1 MIYVN
6 TKTNSDCVLPMDIVL
21 AVDLRFGKV
30 VWGRSGDRDTYRP
43 LDWGISPTAEPLGYI
58 RAVRPRFLYVADLSR
73 ITGSGSET
81 GHIMSLATRVD
92 RIFVDRG
99 AHSIKELLGGPVT
112 DVIGTETAGDLSQ
125 YKSGFLSVDMVGGRT
140 IPTGRDPVEVLCE
153 ADGSAFEGIILLD
166 ISGVGT
172 KRGLPVKI
180 LARMRKATEKPL
192 YWGGGVG
199 SCADLSRLAGSG
211 FDGAIISTAVHQ
223 GRIPVEYV
231 RSGSFC

>member
-1 MIYVN
+1 
-6 TKTNSDCVLPMDIVL
+6 
-21 AVDLRFGKV
+21 

-58 RAVRPRFLYVADLSR
+58 QAVRPRFLYVADLSR

-81 GHIMSLATRVD
+81 GHIMSLATRVE

-99 AHSIKELLGGPVT
+99 VHSVKELLGGPVT
-112 DVIGTETAGDLSQ
+112 DVIGTETADDLSQ

-140 IPTGRDPVEVLCE
+140 IPTGRDPVEVLRE
-153 ADGSAFEGIILLD
+153 ADRSAFEGVILLD

-172 KRGLPVKI
+172 KRGLPVKN
-180 LARMRKATEKPL
+180 LARMRRATEKPL